1 MRIHIKE
8 IYGEY
13 RPLPRKGANL
23 MQQKQEDY
31 KTFAIAS
38 LGTEFKPNSK
48 AKTSREAM
56 ASFGYEKY
64 GHTNVQAVSKRFV
77 GPVFDQ
83 YGESNGIRRWV
94 WYETYEPLDELT
106 LERWRVIM
114 TEEHISEQEAANAFY
129 RQE

>member
-1 MRIHIKE
+1 MIEVNGIYDFKADFWIQLGIKKNQWDTRRADLLEWLANFYDYELIDGRPMRIHIKE

-23 MQQKQEDY
+23 MQQKQEEY

-64 GHTNVQAVSKRFV
+64 GHTNV
-77 GPVFDQ
+77 
-83 YGESNGIRRWV
+83 
-94 WYETYEPLDELT
+94 
-106 LERWRVIM
+106 
-114 TEEHISEQEAANAFY
+114 
-129 RQE
+129 